1 MIWKHRVSFKLY
13 LIYLYFASPKFAVLL
28 VEGIWANLMCTVSVY
43 QNQSVAYIIS
53 GPPPA
58 PGCLPE
64 WTAAVSTT
72 RLFFLWRCA
81 LCLQTF
87 LQSGRNNHASNTF
100 FFFFFFG
107 EQNIMLVDEKGNIYH
122 QVVLHAEPQR
132 ILTKGCQHDVAYRLE
147 CLALRVGD

>member
-1 MIWKHRVSFKLY
+1 MHFVC
-13 LIYLYFASPKFAVLL
+13 LYFVSLKPAVLL
-28 VEGIWANLMCTVSVY
+28 VKGILAKLTCTVSVY

-87 LQSGRNNHASNTF
+87 LQSGRNNHVSNTF
-100 FFFFFFG
+100 FFFFLVSRISCWLMRRGIFT
-107 EQNIMLVDEKGNIYH
+107 IKWSCMLNHKGFSPKAVNMM
-122 QVVLHAEPQR
+122 LH
-132 ILTKGCQHDVAYRLE
+132 TV
-147 CLALRVGD
+147 